1 MEPLRAA
8 KSRWLT
14 VLDPVHGKL
23 ESFTTDDAV
32 KQNLHAALQTLNELP
47 WDGGLKGFKA
57 GGSVEELAH
66 WFTREW
72 LRSDHEDQMLELLTS
87 DLALNDGSASCI
99 KNTFFVCKLAKA
111 YSNPERYRTDQD
123 FKWLRRLGTSFATKG
138 CTRFGSIA
146 NENEDHWTALAIDA
160 DKCTVGYG
168 NGFHTDVPDD
178 LREHLDWWLFEHLGV
193 EFKWVD
199 IPVVRQLDPHSC
211 GILAYFALAHWFDP
225 KRFPLPDGTAA
236 SMADERIKMFL
247 RIVQHN
253 DRAVRF
259 Y

>member
-1 MEPLRAA
+1 MDC
-8 KSRWLT
+8 

-57 GGSVEELAH
+57 GGSVEELA
-66 WFTREW
+66 
-72 LRSDHEDQMLELLTS
+72 QS

-178 LREHLDWWLFEHLGV
+178 LREHLDCCAAARPPFLWN
-193 EFKWVD
+193 
-199 IPVVRQLDPHSC
+199 SC
-211 GILAYFALAHWFDP
+211 VLCPRAL
-225 KRFPLPDGTAA
+225 
-236 SMADERIKMFL
+236 
-247 RIVQHN
+247 V
-253 DRAVRF
+253 
-259 Y
+259 